1 MKSRASIFD
10 EDMFR
15 SVYAPL
21 VGLTPML
28 MVPIR
33 GFSIGRYT
41 AAEIYLGLTIVAC
54 GVVLLGMGSFLG
66 KLKSTT
72 VHIMLWGGVFW
83 LTLCAAVF
91 MHNWLTS
98 SSRLSSRE
106 IFSLAKPL
114 GSIVWLA
121 FLVEA
126 NWKKQSV
133 ILLFSLLGTTIYAA
147 TVWKWYDSGLPVPFS
162 GFAFAKND
170 LGTGALATF
179 LLAWMF
185 SVREGFVHRLL
196 CGVLLVLTGITLYA
210 TQSRASQGVVGLT
223 LVFSILLLRVK
234 YIGSGFALLIGFV
247 QAATICVPFVYL
259 HQLRSLGEGAT
270 LGGRDVFNGRH
281 RLWQTLLDAIYD
293 RPVFGHGD
301 EFLIILNDGT
311 ELHAHNLTL
320 AILYHGGLI
329 AFTAF
334 VAWQVAI
341 CALLCKKV
349 RIGECRIALAAYLS
363 FLWINQSFE
372 PSLLYLHV
380 TYFAFLPTIG
390 IALSLVDADGNWRDR
405 DRDLFDVV

>member
-72 VHIMLWGGVFW
+72 IHIMKWGGVFW
-83 LTLCAAVF
+83 LTLCASVF

-98 SSRLSSRE
+98 SSRLSFRE
-106 IFSLAKPL
+106 VFSLAKPL

-126 NWKKQSV
+126 NWRRRSV
-133 ILLFSLLGTTIYAA
+133 ILLFSILGTTIYAA
-147 TVWKWYDSGLPVPFS
+147 TVWKWFDSGQPVPFS

-170 LGTGALATF
+170 LGPAALATL

-185 SVREGFVHRLL
+185 SVREGAVHRLL

-210 TQSRASQGVVGLT
+210 TQSRASQGVVAGTVVL
-223 LVFSILLLRVK
+223 SLLFLRVK
-234 YIGSGFALLIGFV
+234 YIGSGFALLTGFI
-247 QAATICVPFVYL
+247 QAATVCVPLVYL
-259 HQLRSLGEGAT
+259 QQSRSLGEGAT
-270 LGGRDVFNGRH
+270 LGGRNVFNGRQ
-281 RLWQTLLDAIYD
+281 RMWQNLIDAIYD

-301 EFLIILNDGT
+301 EYLEILVDGT

-329 AFTAF
+329 GLLVTASSSPCTVNGF
-334 VAWQVAI
+334 RPGWVLPPP
-341 CALLCKKV
+341 CTH
-349 RIGECRIALAAYLS
+349 RLAAVATSRLNQACCICMS
-363 FLWINQSFE
+363 PTLPFFL
-372 PSLLYLHV
+372 
-380 TYFAFLPTIG
+380 
-390 IALSLVDADGNWRDR
+390 R
-405 DRDLFDVV
+405 